1 MKVGRILRYI
11 LPLLA
16 LCATTKADS
25 AQENAIAIGERII
38 LRSEILDEE
47 RKLQISLPRGYR
59 NSTDNYPVVYVLD
72 GEGQFMQASGAIRF
86 LGKVNR
92 MPQAIVVGIPNTN
105 RNRDL
110 LPPTSNPQ
118 DLTRLPDA
126 GRAEAFLA
134 FLTNELRPYMEANY
148 RTWPFHILFGHSGGG
163 LFAVHTFLNAPTAFD
178 AYIASSPSLWW
189 NDHGE
194 ARSADTI
201 LAQNPERGGILFLSR
216 GQETERMTTSIGKLV
231 KVLQQGDWDNLEWK
245 FKVFAEE
252 DHESSSHRA
261 LYDGLAFIYE
271 DWRFDFTYLYEAANP
286 QRSTFT
292 AEVLVEHY
300 RRLSDR
306 FGYNCRP
313 REWYYNSVGYDLL
326 RQEFVESAIEMFKA
340 NISFHPE
347 SPNVYDSLGEAYM
360 KAGDNARAIEFYEK
374 VLELDPGNS
383 NAAAQLEVLRNWG
396 R

>member
-1 MKVGRILRYI
+1 MKAGKTVAFI

-16 LCATTKADS
+16 AGVIAQADP
-25 AQENAIAIGERII
+25 AQENAIIIGERIN

-47 RKLQISLPRGYR
+47 RELKISLPRGYGS
-59 NSTDNYPVVYVLD
+59 STDNYPVVYVLD
-72 GEGQFMQASGAIRF
+72 GEGQFMQAVGAIRF

-110 LPPTSNPQ
+110 MPPTSNPQ
-118 DLTRLPDA
+118 DLTKLPDA
-126 GRAEAFLA
+126 GGAETFLA
-134 FLTNELRPYMEANY
+134 FLTNELRPYIEANY

-189 NDHGE
+189 NDCGE
-194 ARSADTI
+194 ARYAETI
-201 LAQNPERGGILFLSR
+201 LEQDPGRRGLLFLSR
-216 GQETERMTTSIGKLV
+216 GQETERMTAGIGELV
-231 KVLQQGDWDNLEWK
+231 KVLQRRNWDNLEWK
-245 FKVFAEE
+245 FKVFTEE
-252 DHESSSHRA
+252 NHESSSHRA

-271 DWRFDFTYLYEAANP
+271 GWRFDFTYLYEKADP

-306 FGYNCRP
+306 FGYDCRP
-313 REWYYNSVGYDLL
+313 REWYFNSVGYDLV
-326 RQEFVESAIEMFKA
+326 RQGFVESAIEILKA
-340 NISFHPE
+340 NVSFHPE

-360 KAGDNARAIEFYEK
+360 NAGNNARAIELYEK
-374 VLELDPGNS
+374 ALELDPS
-383 NAAAQLEVLRNWG
+383 SLNAAAQLEKLRDSG
-396 R
+396 S